1 MRKLG
6 HRIQDAITLAR
17 PNLQDSGLVGKLVG
31 MVSQNILV
39 QRSLL
44 NFLSHTCTPS
54 IVPHCLLSF
63 WRTTSRSYTRC
74 WKATAKDKVTYSQT
88 WISPL
93 TCSRRLMLAKA
104 LRYYIPCDTKQ
115 LPQSPHC
122 LPIPIP
128 YPYPYPGQ
136 IIPSQLPFHSIR
148 KIPLVVQRISLLFNG
163 IEIAESQH
171 MIK

>member
-6 HRIQDAITLAR
+6 YRIQDAITLAR
-17 PNLQDSGLVGKLVG
+17 PNLQDSGLVRKLVG

-54 IVPHCLLSF
+54 IVLL
-63 WRTTSRSYTRC
+63 
-74 WKATAKDKVTYSQT
+74 TYSQT

-93 TCSRRLMLAKA
+93 TCSRRPMLAKA

-115 LPQSPHC
+115 LPQSPHY
-122 LPIPIP
+122 LPIPI
-128 YPYPYPGQ
+128 PYPYPGQ

-148 KIPLVVQRISLLFNG
+148 KITLVVQRISLLFNG

-171 MIK
+171 MAK